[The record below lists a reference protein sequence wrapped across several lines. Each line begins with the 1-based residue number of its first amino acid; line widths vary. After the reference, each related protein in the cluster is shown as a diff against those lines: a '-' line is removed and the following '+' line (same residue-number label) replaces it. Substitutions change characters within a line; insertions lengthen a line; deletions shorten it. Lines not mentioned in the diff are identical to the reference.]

1 MKSKTNAILYLL
13 LALWVTV
20 SMSYYVMGVLALRE
34 EFFHSSQYASQP
46 FEFQD
51 DLETIRDA
59 SDQMKKLGIEN
70 GSVLR
75 SINGRSYTGWMQ
87 LFKIVRRAKPGD
99 LMRVEVR
106 NPKGLEKQF
115 AFRLEPRQGPGF
127 SIGGYIAFLLP
138 VLGVP
143 LLGLLVGY
151 WVVAGRPRDLNAWL
165 VLLLLSF
172 PETGFGNLD
181 WRFWIGWTFPVFC
194 VFNLLVQYFVYIG
207 LLWFGVF
214 FPERWRFDVK
224 WPWFKWLLLAVTVCT
239 FCAEATQ
246 IFEQFYDIQKAA
258 AMKAAMDWVDQL
270 AGWMAALCV
279 FLFLFA
285 LIDKLLTSS
294 TADAKRRVRVLT
306 IGSVLSLGPLTVIFG
321 ILPRFGIDPHH
332 GDWFSVVIP
341 FVALFPL
348 TLAYVLIVQRAMDVK
363 VLLRMGTRYLLAKA
377 TIIGVQ
383 VALCMGVIFG
393 IILPMLEKKEHPVL
407 DIGLLVLAIAAM
419 VRIFV
424 MRNNLGQRAQRWLDR
439 KFFREAYD
447 SELVLS
453 ELSEQARRFV
463 DRDPLVE
470 TISRRVSEILHV
482 PQIAVLLRSSSAF
495 QLQQTVGLDLQLPV
509 LLAEES
515 LTVKNLARTNRPATV
530 YPDRPEAWF
539 EQAGEAEKDTL
550 RRVNAELVLPLPGR
564 ERLMGLMTLGPKRS
578 QQPFTPTDLRMLQFL
593 AIQTGLAL
601 EITELVQSLAK
612 EATQRERINRE
623 IEIAREVQQ
632 RLFPQ
637 KLPDVPGLEFAGM
650 CRAALGVGGDYYDL
664 FQFENGKLG
673 VAIGDV
679 SGKGIAAALLMAG
692 LRASLRAMTM
702 DGSGDL
708 AKTMQRINRLV
719 YESSAVNRYATFFFA
734 ILDPVSREMQYVN
747 AGHNPPMLVR
757 GDSKEVVRLE
767 AGGTV
772 VGLLPEV
779 TYQSASATMR
789 SGDLLICF
797 TDGISEAMD
806 LGEEEWGEESMLA
819 AVKKTPNATAEQVLR
834 QVFEAADEFTG
845 EAPQHDDMTLVIV
858 RALTT

>member
-1 MKSKTNAILYLL
+1 M
-13 LALWVTV
+13 
-20 SMSYYVMGVLALRE
+20 
-34 EFFHSSQYASQP
+34 
-46 FEFQD
+46 
-51 DLETIRDA
+51 
-59 SDQMKKLGIEN
+59 
-70 GSVLR
+70 
-75 SINGRSYTGWMQ
+75 
-87 LFKIVRRAKPGD
+87 
-99 LMRVEVR
+99 
-106 NPKGLEKQF
+106 
-115 AFRLEPRQGPGF
+115 
-127 SIGGYIAFLLP
+127 
-138 VLGVP
+138 
-143 LLGLLVGY
+143 
-151 WVVAGRPRDLNAWL
+151 
-165 VLLLLSF
+165 
-172 PETGFGNLD
+172 
-181 WRFWIGWTFPVFC
+181 
-194 VFNLLVQYFVYIG
+194 
-207 LLWFGVF
+207 
-214 FPERWRFDVK
+214 
-224 WPWFKWLLLAVTVCT
+224 
-239 FCAEATQ
+239 
-246 IFEQFYDIQKAA
+246 
-258 AMKAAMDWVDQL
+258 
-270 AGWMAALCV
+270 
-279 FLFLFA
+279 
-285 LIDKLLTSS
+285 
-294 TADAKRRVRVLT
+294 
-306 IGSVLSLGPLTVIFG
+306 
-321 ILPRFGIDPHH
+321 
-332 GDWFSVVIP
+332 
-341 FVALFPL
+341 
-348 TLAYVLIVQRAMDVK
+348 
-363 VLLRMGTRYLLAKA
+363 
-377 TIIGVQ
+377 
-383 VALCMGVIFG
+383 
-393 IILPMLEKKEHPVL
+393 
-407 DIGLLVLAIAAM
+407 
-419 VRIFV
+419 
-424 MRNNLGQRAQRWLDR
+424 
-439 KFFREAYD
+439 
-447 SELVLS
+447 
-453 ELSEQARRFV
+453 
-463 DRDPLVE
+463 
-470 TISRRVSEILHV
+470 
-482 PQIAVLLRSSSAF
+482 
-495 QLQQTVGLDLQLPV
+495 
-509 LLAEES
+509 
-515 LTVKNLARTNRPATV
+515 TVKNLARTNRPATV
-530 YPDRPEAWF
+530 YPDRPEARF
-539 EQAGEAEKDTL
+539 EQAGEAEKETL
-550 RRVNAELVLPLPGR
+550 RRVNAELLLPLSGR
-564 ERLMGLMTLGPKRS
+564 ERLMGLMTLGPKQS
-578 QQPFTPTDLRMLQFL
+578 QQPFTPTDLRMLQSL